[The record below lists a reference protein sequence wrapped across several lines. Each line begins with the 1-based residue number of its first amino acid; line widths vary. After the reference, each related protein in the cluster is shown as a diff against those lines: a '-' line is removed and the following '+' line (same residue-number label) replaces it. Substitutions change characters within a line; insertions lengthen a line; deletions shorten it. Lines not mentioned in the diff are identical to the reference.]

1 MATADKGY
9 MRAEG
14 TFHIPGLAV
23 RCRLCVCLLLLFF
36 KGYRAFFDGRRWISS
51 FCPTTAP
58 INTSCIGFAA
68 IFLNFEGSCPFCFE

>member
-1 MATADKGY
+1 MVTADKGY

-36 KGYRAFFDGRRWISS
+36 VWFGPTNPVTRLLQFF
-51 FCPTTAP
+51 
-58 INTSCIGFAA
+58 
-68 IFLNFEGSCPFCFE
+68 L